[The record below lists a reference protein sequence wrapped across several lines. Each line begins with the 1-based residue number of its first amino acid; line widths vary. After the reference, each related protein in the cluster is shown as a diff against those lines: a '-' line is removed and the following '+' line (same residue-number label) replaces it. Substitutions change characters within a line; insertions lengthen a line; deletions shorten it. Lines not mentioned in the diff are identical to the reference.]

1 MELGDSVNKKIKFA
15 IVGTSGVASAHIC
28 AIRRNPNAEVT
39 AIYSRDPSRAECFAR
54 KYSLKAAKTYDEIL
68 NDNSLSAVDIITEPG
83 RHAKFALSAIA
94 SGKNVLIEKPIDIDL
109 QSAELLM
116 NAALQAKTKTS
127 VISQKRFERE
137 VCLIKEA
144 LDARKIGKPYLAQAM
159 LIWKRTDEYYKSGNG
174 WRGRDGNILINQAIH
189 WIDIAIWFFGIPVK
203 IKSMVT
209 RVRKSID
216 CYDTAICSFEFAD
229 GVLFNLVAST
239 AAKSSQKDEFR
250 IYGSKGLLDYGSLQ
264 GDWFK
269 SFISSRKGPFQCQVD
284 DFISSIINDKP
295 PAVSVKDAYNALK
308 AVKDCEI
315 YAK

>member
-1 MELGDSVNKKIKFA
+1 MEPAYNVNKKIKFA
-15 IVGTSGVASAHIC
+15 ILGTSGVASAHIC
-28 AIRRNPNAEVT
+28 AIRRNPNAEAAV
-39 AIYSRDPSRAECFAR
+39 IYSRDFSRAEWFAR
-54 KYSLKAAKTYDEIL
+54 KYNLKAAKTYDEIL
-68 NDNSLSAVDIITEPG
+68 NDKSLSALDIITEPG
-83 RHAKFALSAIA
+83 RHAELALPAVA

-109 QSAELLM
+109 RSAELLM

-144 LDARKIGKPYLAQAM
+144 LDAEKIGKPYLAQAM

-174 WRGRDGNILINQAIH
+174 WRGQEGHVLINQAIH
-189 WIDIAIWFFGIPVK
+189 WIDIAIWFFGMPVK

-209 RVRKSID
+209 RIKKSID

-239 AAKSSQKDEFR
+239 AAESSQKDEFR
-250 IYGSKGLLDYGSLQ
+250 IYGSKGLLDYGSLR
-264 GDWFK
+264 GNWLK
-269 SFISSRKGPFQCQVD
+269 SFISSYKDPFQCQID
-284 DFISSIINDKP
+284 DFINSIINDKCP
-295 PAVSVKDAYNALK
+295 LVSVKDGYNALK